1 MEQIVGV
8 DRQSFRYV
16 ADNRFEAAVL
26 LGYGNNGIRS
36 RLLEFGLD
44 FLGGADTV
52 CARCER
58 QLDRSV
64 LANLSGCAVDCTGVV
79 RLNRRGV
86 GEFAGAVCA
95 GNLGIVLYKVGEV
108 NADGLVV
115 IECVNINWIDK
126 IYTINL
132 YSSIVF
138 CCSNVTLGNR
148 PLFNHLLGVR
158 CCSEGDFTA
167 IRLFGL
173 RDNRGVV
180 NLGGQKAVLISSAES
195 KLIACRNLK
204 VYGRSNILV
213 RTDFAFRIG
222 FGVSGSLFAVYFPL
236 FNLIASL
243 RRCMEGDF
251 LILIDGYA
259 ISRHSLGLNFLTVDI
274 IQRVFYGAVAGCSG
288 GLGGVGSAL
297 GKFSAD
303 GQIAGQF
310 ADGVSAVG
318 FCRSLILSSTVYNPV
333 LEMPAAVCA
342 CLQLNLAAAGNLGQI
357 VHSFAVYGC
366 NDRAMLHFRC
376 GNRKCGTVGLERNL
390 GVLGDGEG
398 IAAAS
403 VELSCFNSL
412 AVHLIGL
419 ARGGSIACLGRYR
432 NLRIT
437 GDAFAALERLGE
449 RLGGIV
455 RINRLIAC
463 GQFAFQRQRV
473 AVALEYGSQINILH
487 ANLNRERVGA
497 VRRVRFA
504 GRITV
509 CTAFREN
516 PLLEVPAG
524 VRRCGEV
531 ELCTAGNVNR
541 EVLEAFGAIFI
552 RAFECTALLILNGSI
567 QFGIGGLEVN
577 QNRCRFCK
585 GLDGNRVL
593 LLAVLDFLAVIGP
606 VINCITCIRRSGQGN
621 IGVCGKAG
629 DCTAVIR
636 LAGIQTCGN
645 DRRRTDRVPVCTFA
659 EVLSLE
665 GKDVSRAVYRVNT
678 GDKGEFI
685 VVVQRFVG
693 LIGLARR
700 NRVVA
705 GCNVRRERYRIACGV
720 DCGIAKVQS
729 SNLISSHVFR
739 VCRERKLGARID
751 QSLINAVRRGDNAQ
765 RNGTLNNGKLGFRNR
780 LGFAVYISIQRVS
793 ADIQRIGQ
801 ILLCFRTGNCI
812 LEGRV
817 IDLLQTLRIFT
828 HAGERRRYRIAVG
841 KAGDAVVILAVGER
855 QLIAGRVLA
864 NENHLTFRVAH
875 ILEYIAARIIRGN
888 RVGAVCGHDNILC
901 NLAGFVNLS
910 RNRGREVRAANQEAE
925 RAGRDGGGSRRGTH
939 FSADVQRAVKLI
951 SVVFLY
957 LLRRNIQLTLGRAL
971 AVLCGNLRRVSG
983 NAELLL
989 GGVVEVE
996 HIQSAAVSALVGRTG
1011 VFDAQRIGNAAGNL
1025 GPGTIVQ
1032 LLPLIAYAVVLAAV
1046 RIFIVSVILNRC
1058 GCQRIRIDRQNRLIF
1073 LAVNRYRNIGIACC
1087 GLGAAGQRFAV
1098 NAVAL
1103 LLSLVV
1109 VAGLNLILILG
1120 IGRQVLIRVA
1130 EGVGAVIVTLT
1141 IGERHKCEFLAA
1153 GAVREVVVAVQLE
1166 TGNDLVVGP
1175 RQGDGIIGGCR
1186 NILLKILRQR
1196 RRSLRLGY
1204 RVGNNRERLIA
1215 AAVVV
1220 AENTPVHAVAV
1231 WFCFNRHV
1239 LQRTGER
1246 AACGVDRH
1254 LAGRV
1259 FRTCHN
1265 ACGYAACACTGLG
1278 FDRGG
1283 VGVVFAVRGGEADF
1297 LRDAGA
1303 AACRGEVNLSRITVI
1318 SLGACTRC
1326 ARIAGRITDRMRQ
1339 HAARNGWQNA
1349 VILGDIFVVGQVDQ
1363 TDRGFMWDGNGGGYF
1378 SVFACSVRD
1387 VGGILVNLHRDGIE
1401 RHSVLAGG
1409 CLVGDGLLERGGVLG
1424 LVGETGGK
1432 GGFRLNAADLNAE
1445 YREFLLKGD
1454 VCADRDGRGGA
1465 GAVLGALHAR
1475 VGGGGLGIV
1484 AGQVIT
1490 VEQIGEVR
1498 R

>member
-1 MEQIVGV
+1 M
-8 DRQSFRYV
+8 QS
-16 ADNRFEAAVL
+16 
-26 LGYGNNGIRS
+26 I
-36 RLLEFGLD
+36 
-44 FLGGADTV
+44 
-52 CARCER
+52 
-58 QLDRSV
+58 
-64 LANLSGCAVDCTGVV
+64 
-79 RLNRRGV
+79 
-86 GEFAGAVCA
+86 
-95 GNLGIVLYKVGEV
+95 
-108 NADGLVV
+108 
-115 IECVNINWIDK
+115 
-126 IYTINL
+126 
-132 YSSIVF
+132 
-138 CCSNVTLGNR
+138 
-148 PLFNHLLGVR
+148 
-158 CCSEGDFTA
+158 
-167 IRLFGL
+167 
-173 RDNRGVV
+173 
-180 NLGGQKAVLISSAES
+180 
-195 KLIACRNLK
+195 
-204 VYGRSNILV
+204 
-213 RTDFAFRIG
+213 
-222 FGVSGSLFAVYFPL
+222 
-236 FNLIASL
+236 
-243 RRCMEGDF
+243 
-251 LILIDGYA
+251 
-259 ISRHSLGLNFLTVDI
+259 
-274 IQRVFYGAVAGCSG
+274 
-288 GLGGVGSAL
+288 
-297 GKFSAD
+297 
-303 GQIAGQF
+303 
-310 ADGVSAVG
+310 
-318 FCRSLILSSTVYNPV
+318 
-333 LEMPAAVCA
+333 
-342 CLQLNLAAAGNLGQI
+342 
-357 VHSFAVYGC
+357 
-366 NDRAMLHFRC
+366 
-376 GNRKCGTVGLERNL
+376 
-390 GVLGDGEG
+390 
-398 IAAAS
+398 
-403 VELSCFNSL
+403 
-412 AVHLIGL
+412 
-419 ARGGSIACLGRYR
+419 
-432 NLRIT
+432 
-437 GDAFAALERLGE
+437 
-449 RLGGIV
+449 
-455 RINRLIAC
+455 
-463 GQFAFQRQRV
+463 
-473 AVALEYGSQINILH
+473 
-487 ANLNRERVGA
+487 
-497 VRRVRFA
+497 
-504 GRITV
+504 
-509 CTAFREN
+509 
-516 PLLEVPAG
+516 
-524 VRRCGEV
+524 
-531 ELCTAGNVNR
+531 
-541 EVLEAFGAIFI
+541 
-552 RAFECTALLILNGSI
+552 
-567 QFGIGGLEVN
+567 
-577 QNRCRFCK
+577 
-585 GLDGNRVL
+585 
-593 LLAVLDFLAVIGP
+593 
-606 VINCITCIRRSGQGN
+606 
-621 IGVCGKAG
+621 
-629 DCTAVIR
+629 
-636 LAGIQTCGN
+636 
-645 DRRRTDRVPVCTFA
+645 
-659 EVLSLE
+659 
-665 GKDVSRAVYRVNT
+665 
-678 GDKGEFI
+678 
-685 VVVQRFVG
+685 
-693 LIGLARR
+693 
-700 NRVVA
+700 
-705 GCNVRRERYRIACGV
+705 
-720 DCGIAKVQS
+720 
-729 SNLISSHVFR
+729 NLISSHVFR
-739 VCRERKLGARID
+739 VCRERKLLRVGRIN
-751 QSLINAVRRGDNAQ
+751 LILCNTVLRGDNAQ

-780 LGFAVYISIQRVS
+780 FGFAVYISIQRVS

-817 IDLLQTLRIFT
+817 SDLLQTLRIVA

-841 KAGDAVVILAVGER
+841 EAGDAVVILAVGER
-855 QLIAGRVLA
+855 QLIAGRVLT
-864 NENHLTFRVAH
+864 NENHLAFRIAH

-901 NLAGFVNLS
+901 NVAGFVNLCG
-910 RNRGREVRAANQEAE
+910 NRGREVRAANQEAE

-939 FSADVQRAVKLI
+939 FSVDVQRAVKLS

-957 LLRRNIQLTLGRAL
+957 ILRRNIQLTLGCAL

-996 HIQSAAVSALVGRTG
+996 HIQSAAVSSLVGRTG
-1011 VFDAQRIGNAAGNL
+1011 VFNAQRIGNAAGNL

-1058 GCQRIRIDRQNRLIF
+1058 GCQRIRIDRQNRLIL
-1073 LAVNRYRNIGIACC
+1073 LAVNHYRNIGIACC

-1109 VAGLNLILILG
+1109 VAGLNLIFILG

-1141 IGERHKCEFLAA
+1141 IGERHKCEFLAT
-1153 GAVREVVVAVQLE
+1153 GAIREVVVAVQLE

-1175 RQGDGIIGGCR
+1175 RQGDGISGGCR

-1204 RVGNNRERLIA
+1204 RIGNNRERLIA
-1215 AAVVV
+1215 AAVVI
-1220 AENTPVHAVAV
+1220 AEDAPVHAVAV

-1254 LAGRV
+1254 LAGRA

-1339 HAARNGWQNA
+1339 HAARNGWQHA

-1363 TDRGFMWDGNGGGYF
+1363 TDRGFVRDGNGGGYF